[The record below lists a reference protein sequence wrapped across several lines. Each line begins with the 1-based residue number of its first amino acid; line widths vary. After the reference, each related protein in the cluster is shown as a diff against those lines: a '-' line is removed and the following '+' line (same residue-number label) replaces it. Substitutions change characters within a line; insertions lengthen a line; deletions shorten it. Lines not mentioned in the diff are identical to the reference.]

1 MKLNTRAQTF
11 KNFTMT
17 TPQHSNASGL
27 PVYNSMA
34 SQKGS
39 SKAARRGEARHSAKG
54 VPRSHSIPVSGYI
67 HRTPSELQLCED
79 EAIADYRDYC
89 FYSRIIGGISRQQMK
104 LQSGL
109 ELRYKNDETL
119 FNIIRTRYATPPSP
133 SDGDEGVDHII
144 HFLRETKV
152 CEDWEPAFFELDQAF
167 EPSQEQGVFD
177 LEM

>member
-1 MKLNTRAQTF
+1 
-11 KNFTMT
+11 MT

-27 PVYNSMA
+27 PVNNSMA

-39 SKAARRGEARHSAKG
+39 SKAAGRGEARS
-54 VPRSHSIPVSGYI
+54 RSHSIPVSGYI

-133 SDGDEGVDHII
+133 SDGHEGVDHII

-152 CEDWEPAFFELDQAF
+152 SEDWEPAFVELDQAF